1 MFKTFLLLALAALS
15 FTSAPAQKQERKPL
29 SNPAVQS
36 DLRPVYQ
43 KWLDEDVL
51 YILSAEER
59 GAFLLLK
66 SDAERERFI
75 EQFWRARD
83 SKPGTSD
90 NEYRAEHY
98 RRIAYAN
105 QPLCADNVPGG

>member
-1 MFKTFLLLALAALS
+1 MFKTFLLLAVAALS
-15 FTSAPAQKQERKPL
+15 FTSALAQKQERKPH
-29 SNPAVQS
+29 SDPVVQS

-43 KWLDEDVL
+43 KWLDEDVV
-51 YILSAEER
+51 YIITAEER
-59 GAFLLLK
+59 RAFLVLK
-66 SDAERERFI
+66 TDDERERFI

-83 SKPGTSD
+83 AKPGTSE

-105 QPLCADNVPGG
+105 QRFGTDNVL